1 MKMKIDLDTIYN
13 VSSPIG
19 TFADELSFKKKFIKI
34 LKEDDEKEY
43 KVFEIENTV
52 EPGMPDLLVL
62 DDRDVAYFIEVKYAR
77 RGVIT
82 FKRSQI
88 PWFKRHREL
97 RIYIVAYN
105 DKTKNVH
112 YINIDVIF
120 KFSTGTTFKLLEE
133 TETV

>member
-1 MKMKIDLDTIYN
+1 MKIDLDTVYN

-19 TFADELSFKKKFIKI
+19 TFADELSFKKKYIKI

-43 KVFEIENTV
+43 KVLEIENTV

-62 DDRDVAYFIEVKYAR
+62 DDQDIAYFIEVKYAR
-77 RGVIT
+77 RGIIT

-88 PWFKRHREL
+88 PWFKKHSDL
-97 RIYIVAYN
+97 RIYILAYN

-112 YINIDVIF
+112 YINVDVILRL
-120 KFSTGTTFKLLEE
+120 STGTTFKLIEE
-133 TETV
+133 DTTA